1 MNEATRH
8 TISQE
13 LQQKHPDLSDISNC
27 DPPLLP
33 LLCHDCSGR
42 SFTPCI
48 VLMDHFMPGNS
59 WQAESAAV
67 EREKEKNTDLML
79 QISNRARLQI
89 TTDRTV
95 WGKHRNKSRRFKS
108 KPCSRSPSWSHIMTL
123 STSASFLPCSIFGAT
138 SQFNWRKS
146 KPNTFSTVLWTCS
159 CVTDVKKYFLSAS
172 VRFDTMVS
180 PQSWQ
185 PMTLDQLQGLL
196 TGCQLLPVQLSVYTE
211 HISVVQWKQ
220 WLILPEHHTATV
232 KVMFAESLV
241 GSLWKGRV
249 QRDERRLWMK
259 YMYKKGKVSHWIR
272 RQDNPDRYMHYLL
285 GDFSVMETKKDNWW
299 VKRKKEKWIQQK
311 TVPPLN
317 KPALDWRN
325 SCHFSKWHCQ

>member
-1 MNEATRH
+1 MKPLDTRLVKNYNRNIQIYQIFKTATPPSSLCSVTTAAAAR
-8 TISQE
+8 
-13 LQQKHPDLSDISNC
+13 LPPALSSW
-27 DPPLLP
+27 
-33 LLCHDCSGR
+33 
-42 SFTPCI
+42 I
-48 VLMDHFMPGNS
+48 VLCQEILGKQKVQQ
-59 WQAESAAV
+59 W
-67 EREKEKNTDLML
+67 REKEKNADLML

-123 STSASFLPCSIFGAT
+123 STSANFLPCSIFGAT
-138 SQFNWRKS
+138 SQFNWRKW
-146 KPNTFSTVLWTCS
+146 KPNTFSTVSWTCS

-172 VRFDTMVS
+172 VCFDTMVS

-259 YMYKKGKVSHWIR
+259 YMYKMGKVSHWIR

-299 VKRKKEKWIQQK
+299 VKKKNEKWIQQK

-325 SCHFSKWHCQ
+325 SCHFSKRHCQ